1 MSIES
6 NRPEFDLHALVRSIT
21 EGSSL
26 RGPREIAAKVAEN
39 VPAGKRLAALE
50 EALVPYVRIYLQH
63 ARQPASP
70 APTAAR
76 TGNRNSAR
84 SSKAAAIRE
93 GWKKTLAGQ
102 FHVGGGEWQTL
113 ADCSYENVMFLAGER
128 RTTAARTA
136 AVAEMFE
143 TLAEAMREAKVKH
156 VRELP
161 ESVLAQ
167 ILTAEDVAA

>member
-1 MSIES
+1 MSS
-6 NRPEFDLHALVRSIT
+6 QDSRPAFDLHALVRSVT
-21 EGSSL
+21 DGSSL

-39 VPAGKRLAALE
+39 VPANKRLAALE
-50 EALVPYVRIYLQH
+50 DALVPYVRIYLQH

-70 APTAAR
+70 APKQ

-84 SSKAAAIRE
+84 SSKVTAIRE

-102 FHVGGGEWQTL
+102 FHIGAGEWQAL
-113 ADCSYENVMFLAGER
+113 ADCTYENVAFLAAER
-128 RTTAARTA
+128 RDVAARTVA
-136 AVAEMFE
+136 AAEMFE
-143 TLAEAMREAKVKH
+143 ALANAMRKAKVNH
-156 VRELP
+156 VRDLP